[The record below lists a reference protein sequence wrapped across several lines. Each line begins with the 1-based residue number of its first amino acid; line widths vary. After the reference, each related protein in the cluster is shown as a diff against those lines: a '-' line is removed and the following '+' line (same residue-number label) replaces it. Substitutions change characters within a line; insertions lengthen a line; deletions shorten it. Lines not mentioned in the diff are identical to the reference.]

1 MLAALRDEEP
11 DPDLKDEV
19 LDEIHA
25 KQTTGAL
32 LLGEA
37 VFSLIEMRKA
47 LRNIEAIAKALTK
60 S

>member
-1 MLAALRDEEP
+1 M
-11 DPDLKDEV
+11 KDEV